1 MNLSAL
7 EIKNITTALA
17 MIVFNDANLD
27 DALPK
32 QEKSLTIFVGQF
44 CMAVSLYLYNVA
56 LLKI

>member
-1 MNLSAL
+1 M
-7 EIKNITTALA
+7 KTVWA

-32 QEKSLTIFVGQF
+32 LEKNLTVFAGQF
-44 CMAVSLYLYNVA
+44 CMTGSLYLYNVA